1 MPANLGVCE
10 LSAALL
16 VLGLLAGAVAQ
27 TASESG
33 REAIM
38 GGEFNQ
44 WLIANQESFTYATL
58 VSTTDYAHGANLLA
72 CSLNR
77 FHGQPLSIG
86 LTIMWEAT
94 AATSAK
100 KAVATLA
107 TTLEM
112 PVRIV
117 DVENPALG
125 TPVANHSRLGTYAK
139 LNVWRLKSLYVVFI
153 DVDALA
159 VRSPAEAFL
168 ALADK
173 RVQIAY
179 VGAREGFNSGVMA
192 LRPSRH
198 VYNEITRL
206 LWHGAHFTK
215 DPTEQDLIVQYFST
229 LPNET
234 SRQLTHSFNTR
245 AWLKAGPT
253 AMPVNAT
260 IVHRSGQGKEGK
272 PWTQLLQPGRW
283 PHNQSTKQAHNTPE
297 WAIRLW
303 RATLSDLLLGTCS
316 LNSTNYATGSMQRW
330 SR

>member
-1 MPANLGVCE
+1 M
-10 LSAALL
+10 
-16 VLGLLAGAVAQ
+16 
-27 TASESG
+27 G
-33 REAIM
+33 RKL
-38 GGEFNQ
+38 NHQ
-44 WLIANQESFTYATL
+44 WLITNQESFTYATL

-77 FHGQPLSIG
+77 FYGQPLSIG
-86 LTIMWEAT
+86 LTIMWEA
-94 AATSAK
+94 AAAMSAK

-125 TPVANHSRLGTYAK
+125 TSAANHSRLGTYAK
-139 LNVWRLKSLYVVFI
+139 LNVWRLNSLYVVYI

-168 ALADK
+168 ALADD

-179 VGAREGFNSGVMA
+179 CGTRQAFNSGVMA
-192 LRPSRH
+192 LRPSGH
-198 VYNEITRL
+198 VYNQITRL
-206 LWHGAHFTK
+206 LRHGGHFTQ

-234 SRQLTHSFNTR
+234 SRGLNSTFNVR
-245 AWLKAGPT
+245 AWLKAAAST
-253 AMPVNAT
+253 MPVDAV
-260 IVHRSGQGKEGK
+260 IVHRSGQGK
-272 PWTQLLQPGRW
+272 PWTQILHPGSW
-283 PHNQSTKQAHNTPE
+283 NPHNQLRAHSMPE
-297 WAIRLW
+297 WATRLW
-303 RATLSDLLLGTCS
+303 RATLSDLLLATCS

-330 SR
+330 SKL